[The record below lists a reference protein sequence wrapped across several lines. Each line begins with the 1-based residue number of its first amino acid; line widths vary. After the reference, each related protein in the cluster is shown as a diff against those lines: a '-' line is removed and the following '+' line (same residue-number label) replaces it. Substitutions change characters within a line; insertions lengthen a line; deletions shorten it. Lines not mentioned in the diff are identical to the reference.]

1 MTFTESQLASM
12 RATVDSMLPD
22 RCAIRHPGSTVFA
35 DGNYTTTPG
44 AVVYEGPCRV
54 HPQGRSDTV
63 VQAGEEPVTQR
74 TYDVTL
80 PSSASGIEVDHVLTV
95 SESADPDLVGRP
107 LRVRNVMVASVHVQ
121 RRLVVEDTLG

>member
-1 MTFTESQLASM
+1 VTFTESQLASM
-12 RATVDSMLPD
+12 RATVESMLPD
-22 RCAIRHPGSTVFA
+22 RCTIRQPGSTAFDA
-35 DGNYTTTPG
+35 GTYTSTTG

-54 HPQGRSDTV
+54 HPQGRSDAV

-95 SESADPDLVGRP
+95 TESADPDLVGRP
-107 LRVRNVMVASVHVQ
+107 LRVRDAKVASVHVQ
-121 RRLVVEDTLG
+121 RRLVVEDTS